1 MVQMSRIT
9 MMIMLLRGSDE
20 PPDAQPAGGADEPND
35 EPNDEPYVYTTRRGR
50 KLHSTPT
57 CATLYNS
64 RNIETLPMSVAQ
76 RRYPLR
82 ALPWLSD
89 VLPTRLCS

>member
-82 ALPWLSD
+82 AF
-89 VLPTRLCS
+89 CSICHG

>member
-57 CATLYNS
+57 CATLYN
-64 RNIETLPMSVAQ
+64 
-76 RRYPLR
+76 
-82 ALPWLSD
+82 
-89 VLPTRLCS
+89 